1 MTIIATPHSEF
12 GKVDGH
18 CVGVFF
24 SYYHT
29 TTQLVRVYASALF
42 APHMYFYFRLRCH
55 RSRHVIIV
63 FLRLFAKVFAAMIK
77 K

>member
-29 TTQLVRVYASALF
+29 TAQLVRVDASALF
-42 APHMYFYFRLRCH
+42 APHMHFYICRRSH
-55 RSRHVIIV
+55 RSRLLIIV
-63 FLRLFAKVFAAMIK
+63 FLRLFAKLFAAMIK